1 MTAVAAKHKF
11 TYRSRAKFW
20 VHLVLVIGSILMIFP
35 FIWTILTSFKTQAR
49 PS

>member
-20 VHLVLVIGSILMIFP
+20 VHLVLGPRHHS
-35 FIWTILTSFKTQAR
+35 A
-49 PS
+49 